1 MSIDDILRYTF
12 GCKEDTIRDIEKWVE
27 VMPDRDKV
35 ILEKRLQG
43 KSMRDIG
50 RDMGIS
56 HPTVSGIIHSWTD
69 LRHSLE
75 DATEEL

>member
-1 MSIDDILRYTF
+1 MRIEDILRDTF
-12 GCKEDTIRDIEKWVE
+12 GCREETIRDIEKWVE

-50 RDMGIS
+50 RDMGMT
-56 HPTVSGIIHSWTD
+56 HPTVSSIIHSWD
-69 LRHSLE
+69 GLRQSLE
-75 DATEEL
+75 DAIEEP